1 MCGIAEA
8 VGIGSLISGALSSIA
23 SYSQQQQQAA
33 YENAMAQRQYQAQ
46 MVAYQQ
52 SERAYAE
59 QIRLNRE
66 AANESYMSKQR
77 ELQAEFRK
85 ASEEAQKLSVKALQQ
100 QGQVLAT
107 GRAGQSIGLLV
118 ADAERME
125 GRDYA
130 MLGQNL
136 AYATEDYYLGA
147 QSIFNQAQTQQN
159 LAASQRMLEPSA
171 PIPVPGP
178 SGIGLVAGIGSAAI
192 GGLGTFQSL
201 RAPSTGTINRGGG
214 SWSSGGQGSSQFRSS
229 VPSIYSS

>member
-1 MCGIAEA
+1 MCGIAEV

-107 GRAGQSIGLLV
+107 GRTGQSIGLLV

-171 PIPVPGP
+171 PIPVLGP
-178 SGIGLVAGIGSAAI
+178 SGLGLVAGIGNAAV
-192 GGLGTFQSL
+192 GGLQAYGSL
-201 RAPSTGTINRGGG
+201 RPPKKDSGGG
-214 SWSSGGQGSSQFRSS
+214 SGSSGGKG
-229 VPSIYSS
+229 